1 MNVLTKNIEN
11 RNQVEFVFCSFL
23 RVDYDIERFFFPGGV
38 RALAGHDVNGEK
50 IGLAVVLDPVGV
62 VAKLTVV

>member
-1 MNVLTKNIEN
+1 MLTKNIEN

-23 RVDYDIERFFFPGGV
+23 RVDYDIERFFFSGGV

-50 IGLAVVLDPVGV
+50 IGLAVVRNSVGV